1 MEVKVINKSKN
12 KLPEYATVGSAG
24 CDLMADFSNIDKIV
38 CFNTYIKW
46 KDDGTTIES
55 VNIRPGG
62 RALIPTN
69 LFAAIPEGY
78 EVQVR
83 SRSGLA
89 IKKGIFCL
97 NSPGTIDSDFRNGWG
112 VILANL
118 GNENFEIRQGD
129 RIAQA
134 VLNKIEQITWKEVE
148 SLDETE
154 RGLGGFGSTGVS
166 ETKVTENKEVDIP
179 NLTAEEILKDTS
191 TNNKSYRKYKK

>member
-12 KLPEYATVGSAG
+12 KLPEYTTVGSAG
-24 CDLMADFSNIDKIV
+24 CDLMADFSDLDKIILNRII
-38 CFNTYIKW
+38 CFNSYITW
-46 KDDGTTIES
+46 EKDNTIKS
-55 VNIRPGG
+55 ITIRPGG

-69 LFAAIPEGY
+69 LFTAIPEGY

-89 IKKGIFCL
+89 LKQGIFVL

-112 VILANL
+112 VILANF
-118 GNENFEIRQGD
+118 GTENFEIKQGD

-148 SLDETE
+148 NLDETE

-166 ETKVTENKEVDIP
+166 ENKTP
-179 NLTAEEILKDTS
+179 NMTAKEILENNIESKPK
-191 TNNKSYRKYKK
+191 NKSKFK

>member
-69 LFAAIPEGY
+69 LFTAIPEGY

-89 IKKGIFCL
+89 LKQGIFVL
-97 NSPGTIDSDFRNGWG
+97 NSPGTIDCDYRNSWG
-112 VILANL
+112 VILANF
-118 GNENFEIRQGD
+118 GTENFEIKQGD
-129 RIAQA
+129 RNAQA
-134 VLNKIEQITWKEVE
+134 IINKVEQITWKEVE
-148 SLDETE
+148 DLDNTD
-154 RGLGGFGSTGVS
+154 RGLGGFGSTD
-166 ETKVTENKEVDIP
+166 TKSP
-179 NLTAEEILKDTS
+179 NITAKEILEDNIESKS
-191 TNNKSYRKYKK
+191 KNKSKSK

>member
-12 KLPEYATVGSAG
+12 KLPEYATSGSAG
-24 CDLMADFSNIDKIV
+24 CDLMADFSDLDKIILNRII
-38 CFNTYIKW
+38 CFNSYITW
-46 KDDGTTIES
+46 EKDNTIKS
-55 VNIRPGG
+55 ITIRPGG

-69 LFAAIPEGY
+69 LFTAIPEGY

-89 IKKGIFCL
+89 LKQGIFVL

-148 SLDETE
+148 NLDETE

-166 ETKVTENKEVDIP
+166 ENKTP
-179 NLTAEEILKDTS
+179 NITAKEILENNIESKPK
-191 TNNKSYRKYKK
+191 NKSKFK

>member
-24 CDLMADFSNIDKIV
+24 CDLMADFSDLDKIILNRII
-38 CFNTYIKW
+38 CFNSYITW
-46 KDDGTTIES
+46 EKDNTIKS
-55 VNIRPGG
+55 ITIRPGG

-69 LFAAIPEGY
+69 LFTAIPEGY

-89 IKKGIFCL
+89 LKQGIFVL
-97 NSPGTIDSDFRNGWG
+97 NSPGTIDSDFRNSWG
-112 VILANL
+112 VILANF
-118 GNENFEIRQGD
+118 GTENFEIKQGD

-148 SLDETE
+148 NLDESE

-166 ETKVTENKEVDIP
+166 ENKTP
-179 NLTAEEILKDTS
+179 NMTAKEILENNIESKPK
-191 TNNKSYRKYKK
+191 NKSKFK

>member
-12 KLPEYATVGSAG
+12 KLPEYATSGSAG

-69 LFAAIPEGY
+69 LFTAIPEGY

-112 VILANL
+112 VILANF
-118 GNENFEIRQGD
+118 GTENFEIKQGD

-134 VLNKIEQITWKEVE
+134 VLNKVEQITWKEVE
-148 SLDETE
+148 NLDETE

-166 ETKVTENKEVDIP
+166 ENKTP
-179 NLTAEEILKDTS
+179 NITAKEILENSIESKPK
-191 TNNKSYRKYKK
+191 NKSKFK

>member
-112 VILANL
+112 VILANF
-118 GNENFEIRQGD
+118 GTENFEIKQGD

-134 VLNKIEQITWKEVE
+134 ILNKVEQITWKEVE
-148 SLDETE
+148 NLDETE

-166 ETKVTENKEVDIP
+166 ENKTP
-179 NLTAEEILKDTS
+179 NMTAKEILEINIESKPK
-191 TNNKSYRKYKK
+191 NKSKFK

>member
-12 KLPEYATVGSAG
+12 KLPEYVTSGSAG
-24 CDLMADFSNIDKIV
+24 CDLMADFSNVDTIIANNA
-38 CFNTYIKW
+38 FITRTE
-46 KDDGTTIES
+46 DGSIQHIT
-55 VNIRPGG
+55 IRPGG

-69 LFAAIPEGY
+69 LFTSIPEGY

-89 IKKGIFCL
+89 LKHGIFVL
-97 NSPGTIDSDFRNGWG
+97 NSPGTIDADYRNGWG
-112 VILANL
+112 VILANF
-118 GNENFEIRQGD
+118 GSSNFEVMQGD

-134 VLNKIEQITWKEVE
+134 VLNKAEQITWKEVE

-166 ETKVTENKEVDIP
+166 ENKTP
-179 NLTAEEILKDTS
+179 NITAKEILENNIESKPK
-191 TNNKSYRKYKK
+191 NKSKFK